1 MKETNSILALVA
13 GLIISVML
21 NVYLAF
27 MRPADVVEHTKTEY
41 ITQRDTIVETRYDTK
56 VVKVPQV
63 EYRRIVV
70 RDTAW
75 IVDSVRTFSDST
87 ARYAIDIDAVRLD
100 SYRLRIHSK
109 DTVKIPEY
117 HTVETFVKQKR
128 NPLGVGVFGGVGYD
142 PVNKT
147 FGPQIGLGVTFN
159 LTK

>member
-13 GLIISVML
+13 ALIISVML
-21 NVYLAF
+21 NVYLGLL
-27 MRPADVVEHTKTEY
+27 RPAEVVERTKAEY
-41 ITQRDTIVETRYDTK
+41 VEYHDTIIENHYDTK

-109 DTVKIPEY
+109 DTIKVPEY
-117 HTVETFVKQKR
+117 HVEEVIVKPKR
-128 NPLGVGVFGGVGYD
+128 SPFGVGLFGGLGYD
-142 PVNKT
+142 PINKT
-147 FGPQIGLGVTFN
+147 FGPQVGVGVTFN